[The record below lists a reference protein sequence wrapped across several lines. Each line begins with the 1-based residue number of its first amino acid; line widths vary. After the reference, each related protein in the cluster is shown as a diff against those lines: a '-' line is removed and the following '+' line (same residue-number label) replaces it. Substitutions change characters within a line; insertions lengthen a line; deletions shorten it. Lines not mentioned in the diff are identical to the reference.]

1 MTLPTVFEI
10 ELSTLAK
17 EDLRRIYSF
26 GTQQFGAEQAE
37 QYFYA
42 IFSMF
47 DQIAQNPL
55 LYQSIDHIRPG
66 YRRCRCGSDHIY
78 YRIQGSKVQIMAI
91 IGAQDLQFWL
101 G

>member
-1 MTLPTVFEI
+1 VFEV

-17 EDLRRIYSF
+17 EDLRRIYSY
-26 GTQQFGAEQAE
+26 GAEQFGSEKAE

-42 IFSMF
+42 FFSMF
-47 DQIAQNPL
+47 DLIAQNPF

-78 YRIQGSKVQIMAI
+78 YRIHDHKVQIMAI
-91 IGAQDLQFWL
+91 IGAQDLQYWL

>member
-1 MTLPTVFEI
+1 VTLPTVFEV

-17 EDLRRIYSF
+17 EDLRRIYSY
-26 GTQQFGAEQAE
+26 GAEQFGSEKAE

-42 IFSMF
+42 FFSMF
-47 DQIAQNPL
+47 DLIAQNPF

-78 YRIQGSKVQIMAI
+78 YRIHDHKVQIMAI
-91 IGAQDLQFWL
+91 IGAQDLQYWL